1 MAQPAPQAPPP
12 YLPVPPYVA
21 PPPPPK
27 KSRTALYAV
36 VAVVVAVLV
45 VVIALAASGA
55 FSPKSSGNG
64 GGGGG
69 PKVQSHTV
77 NIVNTQNQTF
87 GPGFQNAGV
96 YPFTIPANA
105 TGAWVNGS
113 FQVTVCTSIGN
124 DCLGWAEILTPS
136 AWSNAQSGA
145 AYTAIFCYT
154 AGTTTCTAAQNVQIA
169 SGDLVSYSGQI
180 LYLCVWSNASTL
192 SQQYSADAS
201 LTYLTTS

>member
-12 YLPVPPYVA
+12 YLPVPPYAA

-69 PKVQSHTV
+69 PKVQSHTL

-87 GPGFQNAGV
+87 GPGFQNAGA

-113 FQVTVCTSIGN
+113 FSVTTCTSIGN
-124 DCLGWAEILTPS
+124 YCLAYAEIATPS
-136 AWSNAQSGA
+136 AWANQQSGGA
-145 AYTAIFCYT
+145 VNVLWCPTLS
-154 AGTTTCTAAQNVQIA
+154 GSSTCQAEQNVAIA
-169 SGDLVSYSGQI
+169 SGDLAAGQTLDLIFYSG
-180 LYLCVWSNASTL
+180 ATTL